1 MKTSQSKFLKTLF
14 VNYVLVVSSIFTF
27 SSVLTAQESKKRTN
41 ILVIMFDDAGLD
53 MSAYGSTFVNTP
65 GFDAIAKEGLLFNR
79 AYTPNAKC
87 APSRAAVITGRNS
100 WQLDAAANHVIYF
113 PSKFKTYQE
122 VLLEN
127 GYTTGHTGKGY
138 GPALTLTA
146 SGAQR
151 QVMGPAYNEKQLTPA
166 TTGIGTNDY
175 SANFEHFL
183 DQAPTDK
190 PWSFWLGTI
199 EPHRG
204 YEYGSGARLAGKT
217 TDMITNFPPYW
228 PDNETTRN
236 DLLDYAYEIED
247 TDKHIVKVLN
257 TLKERKLLENT
268 LIVVTSDHGMPFPRV
283 KGNQYENA
291 NHVPMA
297 MLWKGKSKSK
307 VVDDYISFIDLA
319 PTFLDAAGIDWQSSG
334 MHPATGKSLL
344 HVITSEK
351 TGVIEPER
359 NFVLVG
365 KERHD
370 TGRPNDVGYPIR
382 GIYKDSMLYLRNY
395 EPDRWPSGNPE
406 TGYLNTDGSPTKTE
420 ILNSRRMGVDKR
432 LWKLNFG
439 KRPTEEFYNIK
450 TDPFCMHNLANDMSV
465 STLKMQLQTEMTN
478 KLVQQNDLRMQGFGH
493 LYEAHPFTRNIDF
506 YGRYMAGEKTTA
518 GWVNDSDFEPNF
530 VDGDGNDLEKVKLGE
545 MKNNTLPNKPIKD

>member
-1 MKTSQSKFLKTLF
+1 MKLK
-14 VNYVLVVSSIFTF
+14 NYIFIALLLIVSI
-27 SSVLTAQESKKRTN
+27 VKAQDKEKRPN

-53 MSAYGSTFVNTP
+53 MSAYGSTYVNTP
-65 GFDAIAKEGLLFNR
+65 GFDAIAADGILFNR

-87 APSRAAVITGRNS
+87 APSRAAIITGRNS

-138 GPALTLTA
+138 GPALTLA
-146 SGAQR
+146 ADGSQR
-151 QVMGPAYNEKQLTPA
+151 QVMGPAFNEKKLIPA
-166 TTGIGTNDY
+166 TNAIGPNDY
-175 SANFEHFL
+175 SANFDDFL
-183 DQAPTDK
+183 DKAPTDQ

-217 TDMITNFPPYW
+217 TDMIKDFPPYW

-247 TDKHIVKVLN
+247 TDKHIQKVMKS
-257 TLKERKLLENT
+257 LKERNFLENT

-283 KGNQYENA
+283 KGNQYENS
-291 NHVPMA
+291 NHIPMA
-297 MLWKGKSKSK
+297 IFWKGKSKTK

-319 PTFLDAAGIDWQSSG
+319 PTFLEAAGVDWQSSG
-334 MHPATGKSLL
+334 MHPATGRNLMNI
-344 HVITSEK
+344 ITS
-351 TGVIEPER
+351 TSSGQIEPNR
-359 NFVLVG
+359 DFVLVG

-395 EPDRWPSGNPE
+395 EIERWPSGNPE

-420 ILNSRRMGVDKR
+420 ILNLRRKGTNKHF
-432 LWKLNFG
+432 WKLNFG
-439 KRPTEEFYNIK
+439 KRVSEELYNIK
-450 TDPFCMHNLANDMSV
+450 KDPFCINNLAGNIS
-465 STLKMQLQTEMTN
+465 SELLKAQLKSEMEA
-478 KLVQQNDLRMQGFGH
+478 KLVEQNDLRMKGFGH
-493 LYEAHPFTRNIDF
+493 LYEANPFTRNSNF
-506 YGRYMAGEKTTA
+506 YGRFMKGEKTSS
-518 GWVNDSDFEPNF
+518 GWVNDSDFESYF
-530 VDGDGNDLEKVKLGE
+530 VDGEGNNLKKIELDTKVIG
-545 MKNNTLPNKPIKD
+545 KD

>member
-1 MKTSQSKFLKTLF
+1 MKLK
-14 VNYVLVVSSIFTF
+14 NYIFIALLLIVSI
-27 SSVLTAQESKKRTN
+27 VKAQDKEKRPN

-53 MSAYGSTFVNTP
+53 MSAYESTYVNTP
-65 GFDAIAKEGLLFNR
+65 GFDAIAADGILFNR

-87 APSRAAVITGRNS
+87 APSRAAIITGRNS

-138 GPALTLTA
+138 GPALTLA
-146 SGAQR
+146 ADGSQR
-151 QVMGPAYNEKQLTPA
+151 QVMGPAFNEKKLIPA
-166 TTGIGTNDY
+166 TNAIGPNDY
-175 SANFEHFL
+175 SANFDDFL
-183 DQAPTDK
+183 DKAPTDQ

-217 TDMITNFPPYW
+217 TDMIKDFPPYW

-247 TDKHIVKVLN
+247 TDKHIQKVMKS
-257 TLKERKLLENT
+257 LKERNFLENT

-283 KGNQYENA
+283 KGNQYENS
-291 NHVPMA
+291 NHIPMA
-297 MLWKGKSKSK
+297 IFWKGKSKTK

-319 PTFLDAAGIDWQSSG
+319 PTFLEAAGVDWQSSG
-334 MHPATGKSLL
+334 MHPATGRNLMNI
-344 HVITSEK
+344 ITS
-351 TGVIEPER
+351 TSSGQIEPNR
-359 NFVLVG
+359 DFVLVG

-395 EPDRWPSGNPE
+395 EIERWPSGNPE

-420 ILNSRRMGVDKR
+420 ILNLRRKGTNKHF
-432 LWKLNFG
+432 WKLNFG
-439 KRPTEEFYNIK
+439 KRVSEELYNIK
-450 TDPFCMHNLANDMSV
+450 KDPFCINNLAGNIS
-465 STLKMQLQTEMTN
+465 SELIKAQLKSEMEA
-478 KLVQQNDLRMQGFGH
+478 KLVEQNDLRMKGFGH
-493 LYEAHPFTRNIDF
+493 LYEANPFTRNSNF
-506 YGRYMAGEKTTA
+506 YGRFMKGEKTSS
-518 GWVNDSDFEPNF
+518 GWVNDSDFESYF
-530 VDGDGNDLEKVKLGE
+530 VDGEGNNLKKIELDTKVIG
-545 MKNNTLPNKPIKD
+545 KD

>member
-1 MKTSQSKFLKTLF
+1 MKSRLRIALLFLLIYSF
-14 VNYVLVVSSIFTF
+14 VNAKET
-27 SSVLTAQESKKRTN
+27 EKRPN

-53 MSAYGSTFVNTP
+53 MSAYGSTYVKTP
-65 GFDAIAKEGLLFNR
+65 GFDAIAKEGILFNR

-146 SGAQR
+146 DGSQR
-151 QVMGPAYNEKQLTPA
+151 EVMGPAFNEKNLKPA
-166 TTGIGTNDY
+166 TNAIGTNDY
-175 SANFEHFL
+175 SANFENFL
-183 DQAPTDK
+183 DMAPTNQ

-247 TDKHIVKVLN
+247 TDKHIQKVLK
-257 TLKERKLLENT
+257 TLEERDLLENT
-268 LIVVTSDHGMPFPRV
+268 LVIVTSDHGMPFPRV

-297 MLWKGKSKSK
+297 MLWKGKSKVK

-319 PTFLDAAGIDWQSSG
+319 PTILEVAQIDWASSG
-334 MHPATGKSLL
+334 MHPATGKSLMN
-344 HVITSEK
+344 IIKSDK
-351 TGVIEPER
+351 SGQIDADR
-359 NFVLVG
+359 NYVLVG

-382 GIYKDSMLYLRNY
+382 GMYKDTLLYLKNY
-395 EPDRWPSGNPE
+395 EVERWPSGNPE

-420 ILNSRRMGVDKR
+420 ILNLRRDGINKHF
-432 LWKLNFG
+432 WKLNFG
-439 KRPTEEFYNIK
+439 KRASEELYDIK
-450 TDPFCMHNLANDMSV
+450 NDPFCINNLAGNISLEV
-465 STLKMQLQTEMTN
+465 LKAQLKSEMESR
-478 KLVQQNDLRMQGFGH
+478 LVEQNDLRMKGFGH
-493 LYEAHPFTRNIDF
+493 LYEMYPFTRNIDF
-506 YGRYMAGEKTTA
+506 YGRFMAGEETSS
-518 GWVNDSDFEPNF
+518 GWVNESDFESNF
-530 VDGDGNDLEKVKLGE
+530 VDGDGNTLEKVE
-545 MKNNTLPNKPIKD
+545 LPLKPMRKD

>member
-1 MKTSQSKFLKTLF
+1 MENSSYLSYELFRTMKPKFYITLF
-14 VNYVLVVSSIFTF
+14 VFTVISF
-27 SSVLTAQESKKRTN
+27 ATAQETEDRPN

-53 MSAYGSTFVNTP
+53 MSAYGSTFVSTP
-65 GFDAIAKEGLLFNR
+65 GFDTVAADGILFNR

-87 APSRAAVITGRNS
+87 APSRAAIITGRNS

-138 GPALTLTA
+138 GPALTLA
-146 SGAQR
+146 ADGSQR
-151 QVMGPAYNEKQLTPA
+151 QVMGPAFNEKKLTPA
-166 TTGIGTNDY
+166 TSSIGTNDY
-175 SANFEHFL
+175 SANFDDFL
-183 DQAPTDK
+183 DRAPADQ

-217 TDMITNFPPYW
+217 TDLIKDFPPYW

-247 TDKHIVKVLN
+247 TDKHIQKVLKS
-257 TLKERKLLENT
+257 LEERDQLENT

-283 KGNQYENA
+283 KGNQYENS

-297 MLWKGKSKSK
+297 MYWKGKSKTK

-319 PTFLDAAGIDWQSSG
+319 PTFLEAAGIDWQSSG
-334 MHPATGKSLL
+334 MHPSPGKSLMN
-344 HVITSEK
+344 IIISENS
-351 TGVIEPER
+351 GQIDADR
-359 NFVLVG
+359 DYVLVG

-370 TGRPNDVGYPIR
+370 TGRPNDEGYPIR
-382 GIYKDSMLYLRNY
+382 GIHKDGMLYLKNY
-395 EPDRWPSGNPE
+395 ETSRWPSGNPE

-420 ILNSRRMGVDKR
+420 ILNLRRKGMNKHFWR
-432 LWKLNFG
+432 LNFS
-439 KRPTEEFYNIK
+439 KRTSEELYNIK
-450 TDPFCMHNLANDMSV
+450 KDPFCMTNLADHITFKV
-465 STLKMQLQTEMTN
+465 LKEKLKSEMEG
-478 KLVQQNDLRMQGFGH
+478 KLLRQNDLRMKGFGH
-493 LYEAHPFTRNIDF
+493 LYEANPFTSNGDF
-506 YGRYMAGEKTTA
+506 YDRFMAGEETSS
-518 GWVNDSDFEPNF
+518 GWVNDSDFEPYFIDAEGYNLKK
-530 VDGDGNDLEKVKLGE
+530 VELNAKVLEK
-545 MKNNTLPNKPIKD
+545 D

>member
-1 MKTSQSKFLKTLF
+1 MNYIIMKTKHYIIIALLATIRFAS
-14 VNYVLVVSSIFTF
+14 
-27 SSVLTAQESKKRTN
+27 AQETENRPN

-53 MSAYGSTFVNTP
+53 MSAYGSTYVNTP
-65 GFDAIAKEGLLFNR
+65 GFDAIAADGILFNR

-87 APSRAAVITGRNS
+87 APSRAAIITGRNS

-146 SGAQR
+146 DGSQR
-151 QVMGPAYNEKQLTPA
+151 QVMGPEFNEKKLVPA
-166 TTGIGTNDY
+166 TNAIGPNDY
-175 SANFEHFL
+175 SANFDNFL
-183 DQAPTDK
+183 DKVPNDQ

-217 TDMITNFPPYW
+217 TDMIKEFPPYW

-247 TDKHIVKVLN
+247 TDKHIQKVMK
-257 TLKERKLLENT
+257 TLKDRNLLENT

-283 KGNQYENA
+283 KGNQYENS

-297 MLWKGKSKSK
+297 MYWKGKSKTK
-307 VVDDYISFIDLA
+307 VVHDYISFIDLA
-319 PTFLDAAGIDWQSSG
+319 PTFLEAAGIDWQSSG
-334 MHPATGKSLL
+334 MHPTAGKS
-344 HVITSEK
+344 VMNIITSEK
-351 TGVIEPER
+351 SGQIEADR
-359 NFVLVG
+359 NYVLVG

-395 EPDRWPSGNPE
+395 EIDRWPSGNPE

-420 ILNSRRMGVDKR
+420 ILNLRRKGTNKQF
-432 LWKLNFG
+432 WKLSFG
-439 KRPTEEFYNIK
+439 KRASEELYDIK
-450 TDPFCMHNLANDMSV
+450 NDPFCTNNLANDISNELIKAQ
-465 STLKMQLQTEMTN
+465 LKSEMEA
-478 KLVQQNDLRMQGFGH
+478 KLVQQNDLRMKGFGH
-493 LYEAHPFTRNIDF
+493 LYEANPFTRNGNF
-506 YGRYMAGEKTTA
+506 YGRFMAGEETSS

-530 VDGDGNDLEKVKLGE
+530 VDGEGNNLQKVEL
-545 MKNNTLPNKPIKD
+545 NTKVMGKD

>member
-1 MKTSQSKFLKTLF
+1 MNLVLRVTFAFLFFFL
-14 VNYVLVVSSIFTF
+14 F
-27 SSVLTAQESKKRTN
+27 SSAQETQKRPN

-53 MSAYGSTFVNTP
+53 MSAYGSTYVNTP
-65 GFDAIAKEGLLFNR
+65 GFDAIAKDGILFHR

-138 GPALTLTA
+138 GPALTFA
-146 SGAQR
+146 ADGSQR
-151 QVMGPAYNEKQLTPA
+151 QVMGEAFNEKKLKPA
-166 TTGIGTNDY
+166 TNAIGPNDY
-175 SANFEHFL
+175 SANFEDFL
-183 DQAPTDK
+183 NKAPADQ

-204 YEYGSGARLAGKT
+204 YEYGSGARLAGKST
-217 TDMITNFPPYW
+217 AMIQNFPPYW

-247 TDKHIVKVLN
+247 TDKHIQKVLQ
-257 TLKERKLLENT
+257 TLEERNLLENT

-297 MLWKGKSKSK
+297 MLWKGKSKVK
-307 VVDDYISFIDLA
+307 VVDDYVSFIDLA
-319 PTFLDAAGIDWQSSG
+319 PTFLEVAGVDWRSSG
-334 MHPATGKSLL
+334 MHPATGKSLM
-344 HVITSEK
+344 HIITSEK
-351 TGVIEPER
+351 SGQIEPDR
-359 NFVLVG
+359 NYVLVG

-382 GIYKDSMLYLRNY
+382 GIYKDSMLYLKNY
-395 EPDRWPSGNPE
+395 EIDRWPSGNPE

-420 ILNSRRMGVDKR
+420 ILNLRREGTNLQYWR
-432 LWKLNFG
+432 LNFG
-439 KRPTEEFYNIK
+439 KRVSEELYNIK
-450 TDPFCMHNLANDMSV
+450 NDPFCVHNLADDISLEV
-465 STLKMQLQTEMTN
+465 LKAQLKSEMEG
-478 KLVQQNDLRMQGFGH
+478 KLLQQNDLRMQGFGH
-493 LYEAHPFTRNIDF
+493 LYEAHPFTRNTDF
-506 YGRYMAGEKTTA
+506 YGRFMAGEKTSS

-530 VDGDGNDLEKVKLGE
+530 VDGNGNTLEKVEVGAKF
-545 MKNNTLPNKPIKD
+545 IVKD